1 VSDIKSADSIAIIC
15 HLWQNTRMEFDK
27 LLEIVGD
34 EPVFR
39 TGLLLAGDVDSIHV
53 RRQLGR
59 WVKAGKIYQLRR
71 GLYALAP
78 PYQQVKPHPFLV
90 ANHMVRPSYVSLQSA
105 LAYYGMIPEY
115 VPMTTCVTSD
125 RPHEFDTPLGKY
137 RFRRITKERFIA
149 FNLVDLGE
157 GQEAY
162 LAAPEK
168 ALLDLVYLQPGG
180 DSLSYL
186 QSLRLQNLVG
196 INPAALNEIT
206 MKLDS
211 PKLERASG
219 NILRIKMEEEEYE
232 DLS

>member
-1 VSDIKSADSIAIIC
+1 M
-15 HLWQNTRMEFDK
+15 LR
-27 LLEIVGD
+27 IVGD
-34 EPVFR
+34 EPIFH
-39 TGLLLAGDVDSIHV
+39 TGILLAGDVDAVHI

-59 WVKAGKIYQLRR
+59 WTKAGKVYQLRR

-90 ANHMVRPSYVSLQSA
+90 SNQLVRPSYVSLQSA

-137 RFRRITKERFIA
+137 RFRRITKERFFA
-149 FNLVDLGE
+149 FNLADLGE

-168 ALLDLVYLQPGG
+168 ALLDLVYLQHGG

-186 QSLRLQNLVG
+186 QSLRLQNLAG
-196 INPAALNEIT
+196 IDPVALNQIAVKSE
-206 MKLDS
+206 S
-211 PKLERASG
+211 PKLERASVK
-219 NILRIKMEEEEYE
+219 ILRIKMEEADYE
-232 DLS
+232 NLS

>member
-1 VSDIKSADSIAIIC
+1 M
-15 HLWQNTRMEFDK
+15 LR
-27 LLEIVGD
+27 IVGD
-34 EPVFR
+34 EPIFH
-39 TGLLLAGDVDSIHV
+39 TGILLAGDVDSVNI

-78 PYQQVKPHPFLV
+78 PYRQIKSHPFLV
-90 ANHMVRPSYVSLQSA
+90 ANHLVRPSYVSLQSA

-115 VPMTTCVTSD
+115 VPVTTCVTSD
-125 RPHEFDTPLGKY
+125 RPKEFDTPLGKY
-137 RFRRITKERFIA
+137 RFHRIAKVRFFA
-149 FNLVDLGE
+149 FNLVDLGD

-186 QSLRLQNLVG
+186 KSLRLQNLEGVD
-196 INPAALNEIT
+196 PVVLNEIAA
-206 MKLDS
+206 KSDS
-211 PKLERASG
+211 PKMERASG
-219 NILRIKMEEEEYE
+219 NIIQIKMKEEDYE